1 MLGKSFRSVRFGCGC
16 LAVASAVTFAFS
28 TNAFGSPFASSV
40 ASYDAG
46 TGAPASFTSDPTVA
60 LGAPERVTGEV
71 AGFPG
76 SVTMFNTPFGPD
88 EIISIGEGG
97 HLTLGFDQPIVDD
110 PTNPFGIDFI
120 VFGNTFFTTDD
131 FTVGNI
137 TGSNAEP
144 GTIEVSDNGVDFVP
158 LTTQADTLFP
168 TQGYTDAGIFGTD
181 ANFLPNGSTP
191 TDFFQPM
198 DPSLTLND
206 FLGLD
211 YQSALALYGTSA
223 GGTGVDLAG
232 SGLASISFVRISVPL
247 GAGINSEID
256 AIVNVPEP
264 TTMLMLAMGGLMLR
278 RRRMGW

>member
-1 MLGKSFRSVRFGCGC
+1 MSGKSFFSVRFICRCWAIGCAAT
-16 LAVASAVTFAFS
+16 LFSATGAFA
-28 TNAFGSPFASSV
+28 SPFASSV

-46 TGAPASFTSDPTVA
+46 IGAPASFISDPTVA
-60 LGAPERVTGEV
+60 LGAPERVTGEL

-76 SVTMFNTPFGPD
+76 SVTMFNTPFGTD

-97 HLTLGFDQPIVDD
+97 HLTLSFDQPIIDD
-110 PTNPFGIDFI
+110 PANPFGIDFI
-120 VFGNTFFTTDD
+120 MFGNTFFTTSD

-144 GTIEVSDNGVDFVP
+144 GTIEVSADGVNFVELATP
-158 LTTQADTLFP
+158 ADTLFP

-181 ANFLPNGSTP
+181 ESFLPNGSTP
-191 TDFFQPM
+191 TDFFQPV
-198 DPSLTLND
+198 DPSLTIND

-211 YQSALALYGTSA
+211 YQSALALYNGSA

-232 SGLASISFVRISVPL
+232 SGLASISFVRISVPM

-264 TTMLMLAMGGLMLR
+264 SSILMLALGGLIVR
-278 RRRMGW
+278 RRRMVG